1 MTPSRSSG
9 IGARVGVGTCS
20 SQEKEAPEGDLKM
33 HLWEGPNVTKTK
45 QKKNSQQVSGARS
58 GQRQGQS

>member
-20 SQEKEAPEGDLKM
+20 SQEKEAPEGDLKTRP
-33 HLWEGPNVTKTK
+33 WEEPTVKMK
-45 QKKNSQQVSGARS
+45 EPKFSQQVSGARS